1 MRNDYTD
8 YLRHGLFNSDGSKK
22 QHKYIE
28 RIKTGAKTWKY
39 FYDMASY
46 NAFKR
51 SKEERD
57 QIKQNQ
63 YDREHNTPAY
73 RIRKQKIAYERSSK
87 AKAADEAAK
96 QQVQND
102 IYNEKSLPK
111 KQRKAREEG
120 MAAEEKA
127 KNETR
132 ENVKNYREKRHALKK
147 ESDAVFEKALKRLGY
162 DLDDIKKEPEN
173 MKDTVEHINR
183 DYDPKNYQTSQN
195 CSYCTSAFD
204 LRRRGYDV
212 EAARIETMGKDI
224 DSILS
229 WYDGAELKRPGTL
242 ISDED
247 YLKYYNSNG
256 RKIDVKAK
264 QKQAEKVADDMAK
277 SILDDMGKDPESNG
291 HVLLMWMNGGGHD
304 ITYFVSNDKKVH
316 YYDNQINN
324 EIDITDY
331 LLNAYS
337 VDYFRS
343 DDKALNESV
352 LETAAI
358 DRGRVKKR

>member
-57 QIKQNQ
+57 QIKQNR

-96 QQVQND
+96 QQVRND
-102 IYNEKSLPK
+102 IRYERLLPK
-111 KQRKAREEG
+111 RQRKAREEG

-132 ENVKNYREKRHALKK
+132 ENVKNYREKRHELKK
-147 ESDAVFEKALKRLGY
+147 KSDAIFEKALKRIDY
-162 DLDDIKKEPEN
+162 NLDDIKKEPEN

-183 DYDPKNYQTSQN
+183 DYEKNNRETSMN
-195 CSYCTSAFD
+195 CTYCTSAFD
-204 LRRRGYDV
+204 LRRRGYDL
-212 EAARIETMGKDI
+212 EANHIKTDGKATFQ
-224 DSILS
+224 ILN
-229 WYDGAELKRPGTL
+229 WYDGAELKCPGAL
-242 ISDED
+242 MSEAA
-247 YLKYYNSNG
+247 YLQYRSSG
-256 RKIDVKAK
+256 GTKIDVEAK
-264 QKQAEKVADDMAK
+264 QKQAKKVADDMNK
-277 SILDDMGKDPESNG
+277 QILKDMGTDPESNG
-291 HVLLMWMNGGGHD
+291 HVIMSWLNGGGHD
-304 ITYFVSNDKKVH
+304 ITYFVSGDKKVH
-316 YYDNQINN
+316 YYDNQVNK
-324 EIDITDY
+324 EIDINDY
-331 LLNAYS
+331 LLKAYY
-337 VDYFRS
+337 VEYFRS
-343 DDKALNESV
+343 DNLAINESV
-352 LETAAI
+352 LETVVI